1 MIKSIVF
8 LFSVII
14 VTLFSAYN
22 LNYSDKIDRFLEND
36 ILKTFAIEKLK
47 NEIYYFPAKKFKDSA
62 VIYQPIEQFDL
73 IFVGH
78 DINISTSYFNKFQNA
93 AALVP
98 GRYTHVLAYIGKDA
112 EGFAYAIE
120 MNADEN
126 QTFSMNVDGLQ
137 IGGKLYLY
145 CLGNDFGN
153 NLCPHDSYSYGMK
166 VYDYQWAKQLRPDL
180 KKQLLKHEGQ
190 LISTIKEDLI
200 KGYPFQIPF
209 NYTMGTYM
217 SKRVS
222 LIEDGHQNGADC
234 VSYFVSLFEEVAKVC
249 PKNIRM
255 DASSL
260 TSYYLNDPMGQK
272 AKVPA
277 KYDPKSKE
285 DIYIANLL
293 EDKGYV
299 LLDNKPRQTFCS
311 DNKVVIGVPTP
322 DLLFNSPDMVNIKL
336 GLK

>member
-1 MIKSIVF
+1 MIKSIVL
-8 LFSVII
+8 LFSIII

-22 LNYSDKIDRFLEND
+22 FNNDSISRFAENN
-36 ILKTFAIEKLK
+36 ILQTFAIEKLK
-47 NEIYYFPAKKFKDSA
+47 NEIYYFPAKKFKNSD
-62 VIYQPIEQFDL
+62 VVYQPIERFDL

-78 DINISTSYFNKFQNA
+78 DVNMSTSDFDKFQNA
-93 AALVP
+93 SALVP
-98 GRYTHVLAYIGKDA
+98 GRYTHVLTYIGKDVN
-112 EGFAYAIE
+112 GFAYAVE

-137 IGGKLYLY
+137 IGGELYLY

-153 NLCPHDSYSYGMK
+153 NLCPNENYSYGMK

-180 KKQLLKHEGQ
+180 KKQLLKYEDR
-190 LISTIKEDLI
+190 LISTIKEDLL
-200 KGYPFQIPF
+200 KGYPFQMPF

-222 LIEDGHQNGADC
+222 LVEDGRQNGADC

-249 PKNIRM
+249 PKDIRI

-260 TSYYLNDPMGQK
+260 RSYYLNDPMGQK

-285 DIYIANLL
+285 DIYITKILG
-293 EDKGYV
+293 DKGYV
-299 LLDNKPRQTFCS
+299 LLDNKPRQTLCS

-322 DLLFNSPDMVNIKL
+322 DLLFNSPDMVNIKSVSR
-336 GLK
+336 